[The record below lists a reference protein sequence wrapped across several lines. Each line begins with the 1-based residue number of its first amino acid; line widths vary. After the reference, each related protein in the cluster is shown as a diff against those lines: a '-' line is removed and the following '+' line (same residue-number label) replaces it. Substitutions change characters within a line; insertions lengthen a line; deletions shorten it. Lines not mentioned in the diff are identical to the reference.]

1 MNDPRVSR
9 PAGLASSVER
19 RVSRL
24 LARIGLTAF
33 QAATLALIVACGV
46 GLSAVLQL
54 HLKRLHARAIAAELA
69 VAVQARTELL
79 RSSWLRS
86 LEALHATVDYL
97 EVTPDPT
104 REAFRQFALG
114 PLERLPELQAVEWIP
129 RVKRHERGRY
139 EFSAVAD
146 GLIGYRFNEL
156 GPEGRLHVAGDRD
169 EYFPVYYAEPPDRN
183 LPALGLDLSA
193 HPLRRSALDR
203 AREHGR
209 AAATAPVRLA
219 QETRPGQL
227 GLLVF
232 APVRQRGV
240 VGDAGLRGFALVAL
254 RIADFA
260 GPAFATLA
268 REGLTVLIHD
278 ASHPELTLFA
288 SAANGGEATALA
300 ARLEQT
306 SELDLA
312 GRIWELEFAT
322 LPSFVSRHSSLEP
335 VSYPLGALALT
346 LLIAAYTARGMRRRR
361 VIERRVDERTQA
373 LSHEIAVRR
382 TAEVALRV
390 AEAKYRTLFENA
402 LLGIFQST
410 PEGRY
415 IDANPALAN
424 IYGYDSPDALMTT
437 VRDIGQQLYVEP
449 GERERFTAQLQEYG
463 HVSDFVAEVR
473 RKDGTT
479 IWISETALA
488 VCASNGEVLYY
499 EGSVQDVSARVL
511 AEEAQKRTFEWLEDR
526 VRARTKELAETNLR
540 LSDEVV
546 IRKRAQEDAAQA
558 REAQTQFLA
567 NLSHEIRTPLNAIIG
582 YSQILQRYDIHAAL
596 HREALLA
603 IVQGGH
609 HLLSLVDEV
618 IDLSK
623 IESGHLQLHAADFD
637 LGTLIAGL
645 AYLFRDKCQRK
656 GLGLRVEGLGG
667 RPYWVRGDEGKLRQV
682 LINLLGNALKFTE
695 RGELRLRVVPLGDDA
710 FRFEVIDTGIG
721 IAEGEQAHVFGE
733 FYQAETSRSAE
744 GAGLGLAISHRLVAL
759 MGGTLELRS
768 TSGWGSNF
776 YFRLGFEAPLAVVP
790 SQANAQYPRIRL
802 AAGTQC
808 RVMVVDDLDQNRN
821 VLCHMLTAIGCEV
834 ASASS
839 GDDALG
845 QLPDWEADL
854 VFLDV
859 LMPGKSGIETA
870 LELRRTAAGRVPKLV
885 AFSASAFE
893 TQRTQY
899 LESGFDAFMPK
910 PFRIERINDCLAG
923 LLGVT
928 FAAEEPRALLDPA
941 LEPSSIELPADLV
954 VQLRDAA
961 ESYQVTKLRQ
971 LFEQLERGGAAQ
983 AALAERLRAS
993 AARYDMSSLLEQLGQ
1008 AAGDGGYAA

>member
-1 MNDPRVSR
+1 MPDLRASR
-9 PAGLASSVER
+9 PTGFVNGVER
-19 RVSRL
+19 RVHRS

-33 QAATLALIVACGV
+33 QAATLALIVACGL

-69 VAVQARTELL
+69 VGVQARTELV

-97 EVTPDPT
+97 EVTREPS
-104 REAFRQFALG
+104 REAFRQFTLG
-114 PLERLPELQAVEWIP
+114 PLERLPEVQAVEWIP
-129 RVKRHERGRY
+129 RVKRDERARY
-139 EFSAVAD
+139 ERAAVAD
-146 GLIGYRFNEL
+146 GLLGYRFNEL
-156 GPEGRLHVAGDRD
+156 GPEGRLLVASDRD

-183 LPALGLDLSA
+183 LPALGLDLGA
-193 HPLRRSALDR
+193 HPLRRSALER
-203 AREHGR
+203 ARVLGR

-219 QETRPGQL
+219 QETRAGEL

-232 APVRQRGV
+232 APVRQRALS
-240 VGDAGLRGFALVAL
+240 GDAGLRGFALVAL
-254 RIADFA
+254 RIADFVK
-260 GPAFATLA
+260 PAFATLA
-268 REGLTVLIHD
+268 SEGLTVVIRD
-278 ASHPELTLFA
+278 AAHPELTLFR
-288 SAANGGEATALA
+288 SAADGGGKARTAGLA
-300 ARLEQT
+300 QT
-306 SELDLA
+306 SDLDLA
-312 GRIWELEFAT
+312 GRTWELKFAAT
-322 LPSFVSRHSSLEP
+322 PGFVSRHSSLEP
-335 VSYPLGALALT
+335 VLYPLGALALT

-361 VIERRVDERTQA
+361 VIERRVDERTAA

-382 TAEVALRV
+382 TTEVALRV

-424 IYGYDSPDALMTT
+424 IYGYESPDELMTT
-437 VRDIGQQLYVEP
+437 VCDIGQQLYVDP
-449 GERERFTAQLQEYG
+449 AERERFTELLQEYG

-473 RKDGTT
+473 RKDGST

-488 VCASNGEVLYY
+488 VGANGELLYY
-499 EGSVQDVSARVL
+499 EGSVQDVSARVR
-511 AEEAQKRTFEWLEDR
+511 AEDAQQRTFEWLEDR
-526 VRARTKELAETNLR
+526 VRARTKELAEANQR

-546 IRKRAQEDAAQA
+546 IRKWAQEDAAQA
-558 REAQTQFLA
+558 RDAQTQFLA
-567 NLSHEIRTPLNAIIG
+567 NLSHEIRTPLNVIIG
-582 YSQILQRYDIHAAL
+582 YSQILQRYDIDAAVN
-596 HREALLA
+596 REALLA

-623 IESGHLQLHAADFD
+623 IESGHLELLAADFD
-637 LGTLIAGL
+637 LGAVIAGL
-645 AYLFRDKCQRK
+645 SHLFRDKCERK

-667 RPYWVRGDEGKLRQV
+667 RPHWVRGDEGKLRQV

-695 RGELRLRVVPLGDDA
+695 RGQLRLRVVPLGDEA

-721 IAEGEQAHVFGE
+721 IAEDEQAHVFGE
-733 FYQAETSRSAE
+733 FYQAETSRAAE

-759 MGGTLELRS
+759 MGGALELRS

-776 YFRLGFEAPLAVVP
+776 YFTLAFQPPLAVLP
-790 SQANAQYPRIRL
+790 SQANAQHPRIRL

-839 GDDALG
+839 GDDALA
-845 QLPDWEADL
+845 QLRDWPADL

-859 LMPGKSGIETA
+859 LMPGKGGIETA
-870 LELRRTAAGRVPKLV
+870 QELQRTAAGRVPKLV

-910 PFRIERINDCLAG
+910 PFRIERINECLAE

-928 FAAEEPRALLDPA
+928 FAEEPSALVDSAPDA
-941 LEPSSIELPADLV
+941 GSIEVPADLV

-971 LFEQLERGGAAQ
+971 LFEELERRGVAQ

-993 AARYDMSSLLEQLGQ
+993 AARYDMSSLLEQLGR